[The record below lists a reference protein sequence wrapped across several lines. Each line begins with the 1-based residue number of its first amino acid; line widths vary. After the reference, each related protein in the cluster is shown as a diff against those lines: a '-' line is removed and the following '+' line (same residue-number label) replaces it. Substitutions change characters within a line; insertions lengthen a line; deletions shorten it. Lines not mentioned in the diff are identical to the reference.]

1 MMMMIRTH
9 KNWEKYCVGEG
20 IGGQQQGW
28 NQQHARSSGSE
39 YLLTKKTRSMQN
51 NQNLEKK
58 TQEMHP
64 SKREEKEHKE
74 RYFFRSYIFGMQ
86 DIEDHIDV

>member
-1 MMMMIRTH
+1 MG
-9 KNWEKYCVGEG
+9 EVLFSVGEG

-28 NQQHARSSGSE
+28 NQQHARSGGSE
-39 YLLTKKTRSMQN
+39 YLLTIKTRSMQS

-58 TQEMHP
+58 KQEMHP

-86 DIEDHIDV
+86 DIASKIT

>member
-1 MMMMIRTH
+1 
-9 KNWEKYCVGEG
+9 
-20 IGGQQQGW
+20 
-28 NQQHARSSGSE
+28 
-39 YLLTKKTRSMQN
+39 MQN

>member
-1 MMMMIRTH
+1 MSV
-9 KNWEKYCVGEG
+9 KALVVNSKVG
-20 IGGQQQGW
+20 ISNMQGVVDQ
-28 NQQHARSSGSE
+28 NIFSQ
-39 YLLTKKTRSMQN
+39 KKTRSMQN

-74 RYFFRSYIFGMQ
+74 RYFFRSYIFEMQ

>member
-1 MMMMIRTH
+1 
-9 KNWEKYCVGEG
+9 
-20 IGGQQQGW
+20 
-28 NQQHARSSGSE
+28 
-39 YLLTKKTRSMQN
+39 MQN

-58 TQEMHP
+58 KQEMHC

-74 RYFFRSYIFGMQ
+74 RYFFRSYTFGMQ